1 MYSIERYPNPFSE
14 YGFVEAIRYSNFNF
28 PLFKRGK
35 VRDVY
40 DLGDHLIL
48 FHSDRISAFDV
59 VLKELIPF
67 KGVYLNKLTSFWFE
81 NTKSIFPNHFVEV
94 IDDRSIKVVKAERIN
109 IEWIVR
115 GYLYGS
121 AWRAYSSGRR
131 IISGVELPNGLSYAE
146 KLPQPILSPTTK
158 SDFGHDIEIS
168 RREAVDIGLVS
179 REEWIELEEASF
191 KLYSYYSKVAESVG
205 LIIADVKFEFGRYK
219 GELIQIDEAPTHDS
233 ARIWIKKYYRV
244 GIAQEGHCLD
254 KEFLRAYLMAK
265 GFMGEGSP
273 PDLPMDLIRQI
284 AWRVRG
290 AYEVL
295 ALKRNVD
302 ELPLK
307 SLNEFL

>member
-1 MYSIERYPNPFSE
+1 MYIVEKYPDPFSKC
-14 YGFVEAIRYSNFNF
+14 GFVEAVKYSNLNF
-28 PLFKRGK
+28 PLVKRGK
-35 VRDVY
+35 VRDIY
-40 DLGDHLIL
+40 ELGDHLIL

-59 VLKELIPF
+59 VLKELIPL

-81 NTKSIFPNHFVEV
+81 NTKHIFPNHFVEV
-94 IDDRSIKVVKAERIN
+94 IDDRSIKVVKAGRID

-131 IISGVELPNGLSYAE
+131 VISGVELPNGLNYAE

-158 SDFGHDIEIS
+158 SDVGHDVEIDKTK
-168 RREAVDIGLVS
+168 AIDMGLVS
-179 REEWIELEEASF
+179 REEWLELEEASLR
-191 KLYSYYSKVAESVG
+191 LYSYYSRMAESVG

-233 ARIWIKKYYRV
+233 ARIWIKKYYCV
-244 GIAQEGHCLD
+244 GKPQERYCLD

-265 GFMGEGSP
+265 GFMGEGTP
-273 PDLPMDLIRQI
+273 PDLPMDLICQI

-295 ALKRNVD
+295 ALKRSVD
-302 ELPLK
+302 DLPLK
-307 SLNEFL
+307 GLDEFL